1 MAAPLSEKTALSI
14 KQFLAANEIPSETHL
29 ELISNREGRSVVH
42 LNQEG
47 LDYTIKWFSPDRPAL
62 KDEFER
68 ENHFY
73 ILLKPLQ
80 TGKTPVLLR
89 SDDSSQALLLSRIAG
104 RGMRETEIDRRAVE
118 QAAAFL
124 LDINREHESDLAR
137 TSSKALGACFAI
149 NEHLTAV
156 SELVTAIQQYLPSVN
171 PQTRLFIDDELSPV
185 WQKVLGNILTQ
196 FQTAAI
202 DIEQPIAENSRILS
216 PGEFGFHNAIVTPER
231 EICFVDFDQ
240 SGWDDPARLICRF
253 FTIGPIPPKEAHWD
267 TIIDS
272 LAQVPELDPQ
282 FAIRARLLLPAY
294 QIARAC
300 TPILKCLQD
309 DARAHEESEGAPHS
323 KTKLITITNRSR
335 QWLIKANQG
344 L

>member
-1 MAAPLSEKTALSI
+1 MATPLSEKTSLSI
-14 KQFLAANEIPSETHL
+14 RQFLAANEIPPETHL
-29 ELISNREGRSVVH
+29 EVISNREGRSVVH
-42 LNQEG
+42 LNQGG
-47 LDYTIKWFSPDRPAL
+47 LDYTLKWFSPDRPAL

-73 ILLKPLQ
+73 VLLKPLQ

-104 RGMRETEIDRRAVE
+104 RGVRETEIDRRAVD

-124 LDINREHESDLAR
+124 LDINRQHESGLAPI
-137 TSSKALGACFAI
+137 AAEAFGACFAI

-156 SELVTAIQQYLPSVN
+156 SEIVTAVQQYLPSLN
-171 PQTRLFIDDELSPV
+171 PQTQGFIEDELGPV
-185 WQKVLGNILTQ
+185 WQKVLGNILAQ
-196 FQTAAI
+196 FQTATI
-202 DIEQPIAENSRILS
+202 DIEQPIGENSRILS
-216 PGEFGFHNAIVTPER
+216 PGEFGFHNAIITPER

-240 SGWDDPARLICRF
+240 SGWDDPARVICRF

-272 LAQVPELDPQ
+272 LSQVSEIDPQ

-300 TPILKCLQD
+300 APILRCLQD
-309 DARAHEESEGAPHS
+309 DTRALEESEGATHS